1 VLSKIAKLLTFRKR
15 QVVNLERQE
24 PFLNLKLAEDS
35 FEAQMERDFAQVMPE
50 PAQALNPAYVQGMLA
65 AADS

>member
-1 VLSKIAKLLTFRKR
+1 MFSKLAKMLTFRKR
-15 QVVNLERQE
+15 QVVNLERHE
-24 PFLNLKLAEDS
+24 PLLTMERADDS
-35 FEAQMERDFAQVMPE
+35 FELQMERDFAEVKPQ

>member
-1 VLSKIAKLLTFRKR
+1 VLSTIAKLLTFRKR

-24 PFLNLKLAEDS
+24 PLLNLELAEDS
-35 FEAQMERDFAQVMPE
+35 FEAQMERDFAQVKPE

>member
-1 VLSKIAKLLTFRKR
+1 MFTFRKR

-24 PFLNLKLAEDS
+24 PLLNLERADDS
-35 FEAQMERDFAQVMPE
+35 FEIEMEREYAQVKPE
-50 PAQALNPAYVQGMLA
+50 PAPALNPAYVQGMLA